1 MRVLHLRFRNVIS
14 SGSAGQLTMLS
25 MHVVKNGTVGNGIGR
40 VDCEAKGVL
49 DEVSLKLPLL
59 VLTRGQTR

>member
-1 MRVLHLRFRNVIS
+1 MIS

-25 MHVVKNGTVGNGIGR
+25 MHVVKNGTIGNGIGR